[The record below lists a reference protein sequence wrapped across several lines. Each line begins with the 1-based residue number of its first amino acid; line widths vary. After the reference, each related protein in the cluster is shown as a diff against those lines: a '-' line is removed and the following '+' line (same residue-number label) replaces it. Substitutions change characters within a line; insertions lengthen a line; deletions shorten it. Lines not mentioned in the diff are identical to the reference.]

1 MDYLDLILPLLPLLL
16 SMGLATYIIPRI
28 LVVSVKKDLV
38 IPSRTTKK
46 GRLRV
51 PRLGGVS
58 LFPILVISLGVT
70 VVALLMCSRTS
81 VIDRESGASFV
92 QYMFGMAGLTTM
104 YLLGVMDDLLGVS
117 LKSKLFI
124 EFLAALLIP
133 LSGLWLDDFHGLLGI
148 YDVPP
153 FFGIP
158 LTILAILY
166 ITNAIPM
173 LDDVDGLAS
182 GLSMMAFTVLGT
194 MAYLGG
200 IPLVMVLCV
209 AMVGMLMP
217 FFFRNV
223 MTRRIGWRNI
233 YLGDTGSL
241 FIGYV
246 LSFVVLVLSRLGGTH
261 LPEGIMMACFGTLII
276 PMFDVLR
283 VAVTRLINHRNIF
296 QRDQNHIQHRLIQG
310 GMGAMEV
317 LVTILV
323 LTLFFVVLNIVG
335 VWLGWNLSVLFITDL
350 FLWVI
355 SQVVISYYKNK
366 NRDLRDDG

>member
-1 MDYLDLILPLLPLLL
+1 MDYLDLLLPLLPLLL

-182 GLSMMAFTVLGT
+182 GLSMIAFTVLGT

-200 IPLVMVLCV
+200 IPLLMILCA

-261 LPEGIMMACFGTLII
+261 LPEAHYDGMFWYPDHSDVRRAARSSDPLDQSPEYLSARPKPYPAPSDSGWNGVYGSFGDYSRAY
-276 PMFDVLR
+276 PVLR
-283 VAVTRLINHRNIF
+283 CT
-296 QRDQNHIQHRLIQG
+296 
-310 GMGAMEV
+310 
-317 LVTILV
+317 
-323 LTLFFVVLNIVG
+323 
-335 VWLGWNLSVLFITDL
+335 
-350 FLWVI
+350 
-355 SQVVISYYKNK
+355 
-366 NRDLRDDG
+366 